1 MSEFN
6 KRINQIKDERNLSV
20 QKMAKMIGIPAT
32 TMSTYLKDREP
43 KFDTLIKI
51 SEVFEVSPLWL
62 IGHSEN
68 RTGQSKAHEQQ
79 KKKKYRVTF
88 EISVEEIE

>member
-6 KRINQIKDERNLSV
+6 KRMRQLRDERRLSV
-20 QKMAKMIGIPAT
+20 KKISDMIGVPPT
-32 TMSTYLKDREP
+32 TMATYLKDREP

-51 SEVFEVSPLWL
+51 SNLFEVSPLWL
-62 IGHSEN
+62 IGQTEN
-68 RTGQSKAHEQQ
+68 RTEQPENHEQQ

>member
-20 QKMAKMIGIPAT
+20 HKMAEMIDIPVT
-32 TMSTYLKDREP
+32 TMWHYLKDREP

-51 SEVFEVSPLWL
+51 SNLFEVSLLWL
-62 IGHSEN
+62 IGQTEN
-68 RTGQSKAHEQQ
+68 RTEQHENCRQE